1 MKERDTNA
9 ARPDGEPP
17 VQWRRHSSHWGVF
30 DAAHTGDGLKVRPFA
45 GDPDPN
51 RLIDNLPDA
60 IRHGVRIPEPMV
72 RLGWLRDGP
81 GPDARRGSDDY
92 VPMSWD
98 EILDRLAR
106 ELRRVVDHHGTA
118 GVFGGSYGWSS
129 AGRFHHAQSQLH
141 RFLNVALG
149 GYVRSVHSYSSGAAQ
164 VVLPHVVGGFD
175 EVTLCNVS
183 WEQITRHTDVVLAF
197 GGMALKNSRVAA
209 GGVSRHIERQ
219 AMAQAAG
226 RGCRFYTIGPQ
237 RDDLPTEAAA
247 TWLPVV
253 PGTDV
258 ALMLGIAHTLVAAG
272 LHDRDFVVD
281 FCDGWP
287 VFEDYLLGRADGLAK
302 NAVWA
307 AALCGIDAAAI
318 TELALGLAGKR
329 VLVTVAHSLQRADHG
344 EQPVWMGLVLAALLG
359 QVGLEGGGYSYAL
372 GSISKYGRRKN
383 AVSIAALP
391 QGVNHEKRFIP
402 CARIADMLLSPGE
415 AFPYNGRTLRYP
427 HIRLAYWAGG
437 NPFHHHQ
444 DLGRLAQAFQ
454 RLDTFV
460 VHEIGWTATAKHA
473 DIVLPCT
480 MTLERDDIG
489 ASPTDDLMVAMQQVV
504 PPYAD
509 ARNDYDIFSDL
520 AQRMGCGAAMTE
532 GRSASDWLQWIYAA
546 TREQLAAK
554 GLDAPSFDAFWEKG
568 ELRLPQRPDDGGAQ
582 RAFRLDPAAHPLPT
596 PSGRIQIASAQIA
609 AFGYDDCPGHPA
621 WLPPADPVSTAYPL
635 YLVANQPANK
645 LHSQFDYGGYSQASK
660 REGREVCTLHPAL
673 ARAREIGEG
682 DIVRIYSPR
691 GSCLAAATLS
701 TDIREDVVRLPTG
714 AWYDPEQDER
724 GLPMCVHGNPNAVTR
739 DAGTSSLAQGCSGQL
754 TAVQIEKYLG
764 PLRDVRAYCPPAIAT
779 PPGPPDPLAPP
790 AG

>member
-30 DAAHTGDGLKVRPFA
+30 DAAHTGDRLKVRPFA

-51 RLIDNLPDA
+51 RLIENLPDA
-60 IRHGVRIPEPMV
+60 IRHGVRVPEPMV

-81 GPDARRGSDDY
+81 GPDTRRGSDDY

-106 ELRRVVDHHGTA
+106 KLRRVVDHHGTA

-302 NAVWA
+302 NAAWA

-391 QGVNHEKRFIP
+391 QGANHEKRFIP
-402 CARIADMLLSPGE
+402 AR
-415 AFPYNGRTLRYP
+415 
-427 HIRLAYWAGG
+427 
-437 NPFHHHQ
+437 
-444 DLGRLAQAFQ
+444 
-454 RLDTFV
+454 
-460 VHEIGWTATAKHA
+460 
-473 DIVLPCT
+473 
-480 MTLERDDIG
+480 
-489 ASPTDDLMVAMQQVV
+489 ASPICCFRQ
-504 PPYAD
+504 
-509 ARNDYDIFSDL
+509 ARRSHTT
-520 AQRMGCGAAMTE
+520 A
-532 GRSASDWLQWIYAA
+532 GRCA
-546 TREQLAAK
+546 TRIS
-554 GLDAPSFDAFWEKG
+554 GSRTG
-568 ELRLPQRPDDGGAQ
+568 
-582 RAFRLDPAAHPLPT
+582 PAAIPSTITRTSAAWPRHSSGST
-596 PSGRIQIASAQIA
+596 PSSSTKSA
-609 AFGYDDCPGHPA
+609 GPRPPGMPT
-621 WLPPADPVSTAYPL
+621 S
-635 YLVANQPANK
+635 
-645 LHSQFDYGGYSQASK
+645 
-660 REGREVCTLHPAL
+660 
-673 ARAREIGEG
+673 
-682 DIVRIYSPR
+682 
-691 GSCLAAATLS
+691 SCLA
-701 TDIREDVVRLPTG
+701 P
-714 AWYDPEQDER
+714 
-724 GLPMCVHGNPNAVTR
+724 
-739 DAGTSSLAQGCSGQL
+739 
-754 TAVQIEKYLG
+754 
-764 PLRDVRAYCPPAIAT
+764 
-779 PPGPPDPLAPP
+779 
-790 AG
+790 

>member
-1 MKERDTNA
+1 
-9 ARPDGEPP
+9 
-17 VQWRRHSSHWGVF
+17 
-30 DAAHTGDGLKVRPFA
+30 
-45 GDPDPN
+45 
-51 RLIDNLPDA
+51 
-60 IRHGVRIPEPMV
+60 MV

-81 GPDARRGSDDY
+81 GPDTRRGSDDY

-302 NAVWA
+302 NAAWA

-391 QGVNHEKRFIP
+391 QGANHEKRFIP

-415 AFPYNGRTLRYP
+415 TFPYNGRTLRYP

-460 VHEIGWTATAKHA
+460 VHEIGWTATARHA

-621 WLPPADPVSTAYPL
+621 WLPPADPVSAAYPL

-779 PPGPPDPLAPP
+779 RPGPPGPLAPP

>member
-30 DAAHTGDGLKVRPFA
+30 DAAHTGDRLKVRPFA

-51 RLIDNLPDA
+51 RLIENLPDA
-60 IRHGVRIPEPMV
+60 IRHGVRVPEPMV

-81 GPDARRGSDDY
+81 GPDTRRGSDDY

-302 NAVWA
+302 NAAWA

-329 VLVTVAHSLQRADHG
+329 VLVT
-344 EQPVWMGLVLAALLG
+344 
-359 QVGLEGGGYSYAL
+359 
-372 GSISKYGRRKN
+372 
-383 AVSIAALP
+383 
-391 QGVNHEKRFIP
+391 
-402 CARIADMLLSPGE
+402 
-415 AFPYNGRTLRYP
+415 
-427 HIRLAYWAGG
+427 
-437 NPFHHHQ
+437 
-444 DLGRLAQAFQ
+444 
-454 RLDTFV
+454 
-460 VHEIGWTATAKHA
+460 
-473 DIVLPCT
+473 
-480 MTLERDDIG
+480 
-489 ASPTDDLMVAMQQVV
+489 
-504 PPYAD
+504 
-509 ARNDYDIFSDL
+509 
-520 AQRMGCGAAMTE
+520 
-532 GRSASDWLQWIYAA
+532 
-546 TREQLAAK
+546 
-554 GLDAPSFDAFWEKG
+554 
-568 ELRLPQRPDDGGAQ
+568 
-582 RAFRLDPAAHPLPT
+582 
-596 PSGRIQIASAQIA
+596 
-609 AFGYDDCPGHPA
+609 
-621 WLPPADPVSTAYPL
+621 
-635 YLVANQPANK
+635 
-645 LHSQFDYGGYSQASK
+645 
-660 REGREVCTLHPAL
+660 
-673 ARAREIGEG
+673 
-682 DIVRIYSPR
+682 
-691 GSCLAAATLS
+691 
-701 TDIREDVVRLPTG
+701 
-714 AWYDPEQDER
+714 
-724 GLPMCVHGNPNAVTR
+724 
-739 DAGTSSLAQGCSGQL
+739 
-754 TAVQIEKYLG
+754 
-764 PLRDVRAYCPPAIAT
+764 
-779 PPGPPDPLAPP
+779 
-790 AG
+790 